1 MIFPAPDDYT
11 SLTQDLT
18 FNGAVNNVCKTTIIV
33 PDSMNEV
40 AAETFTMSLN
50 STDRA
55 VVLGQSTTITIGRLL
70 TSMLIPARCWCI

>member
-1 MIFPAPDDYT
+1 MTILSAPDDYT

-18 FNGAVNNVCKTTIIV
+18 FNSAVNHVCKNTIII

-40 AAETFTMSLN
+40 AAEQFTISLN

-55 VVLGQSTTITIGRLL
+55 VVLGQSTTVTIGRPL
-70 TSMLIPARCWCI
+70 SCQC

>member
-1 MIFPAPDDYT
+1 MTILAAPDDYT

-18 FNGAVNNVCKTTIIV
+18 SNSVVNHVCKNTIVI

-40 AAETFTMSLN
+40 AAEQFTISLN

-55 VVLGQSTTITIGRLL
+55 VVLGQSTTVTIGRPL
-70 TSMLIPARCWCI
+70 SCQC